1 MVSLAV
7 YVTSYIVNITNIQH
21 HIIINQDPRLKYRPV
36 AVVLLATLYPSKFEA
51 GRFNLYIGRH
61 NFMFALAISATTG
74 LLPEGTQC
82 ACIGEKLTYY
92 CNVVGGGTSVWS
104 GTAFDCPMDGSLI
117 ILRHSQF
124 ASDSNQAFGT
134 CNNGDI
140 VGHGIRVV
148 DNCYTSQLNV
158 TVRESYNN
166 KTVQCV
172 LNSNEGMRTVGQS
185 LLSIMHNIP

>member
-1 MVSLAV
+1 M
-7 YVTSYIVNITNIQH
+7 
-21 HIIINQDPRLKYRPV
+21 P
-36 AVVLLATLYPSKFEA
+36 LL
-51 GRFNLYIGRH
+51 H
-61 NFMFALAISATTG
+61 ISATTG

-82 ACIGEKLTYY
+82 ACVGERLTYN
-92 CNVVGGGTSVWS
+92 CNVVGSGNSVWS
-104 GTAFDCPMDGSLI
+104 GTAFDCPTDGSLI

-124 ASDSNQAFGT
+124 ESNEAFGI

-140 VGHGIRVV
+140 VGRGIGVA

-185 LLSIMHNIP
+185 LLSIVSGNHNINCIPLVVIVLYSSDKSPSTS